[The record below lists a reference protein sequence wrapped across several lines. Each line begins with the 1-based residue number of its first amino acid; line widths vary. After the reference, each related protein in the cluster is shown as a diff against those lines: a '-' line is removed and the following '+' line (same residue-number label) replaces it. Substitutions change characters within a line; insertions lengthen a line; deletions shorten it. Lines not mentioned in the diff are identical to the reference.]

1 MTTPAVDLVAPKEPR
16 EGAAFDEDES
26 ILTALAELDRWR
38 ARQES
43 LREELARVNRQVAYY
58 EALVR
63 DMKREAR
70 PSRLKDLLRAMS

>member
-1 MTTPAVDLVAPKEPR
+1 MTTTVAH
-16 EGAAFDEDES
+16 EDET

-38 ARQES
+38 RRQEA

-70 PSRLKDLLRAMS
+70 PARLKDLLRAMS